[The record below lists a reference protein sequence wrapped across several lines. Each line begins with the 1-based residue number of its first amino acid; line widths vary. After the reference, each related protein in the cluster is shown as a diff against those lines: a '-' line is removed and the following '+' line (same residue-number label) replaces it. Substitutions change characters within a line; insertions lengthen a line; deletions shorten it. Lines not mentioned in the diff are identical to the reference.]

1 MAKNLIIKGTDFS
14 QVVVD
19 KVKFAYTIVDFILNN
34 GQYYNLLTGQVVD
47 KWAYWYTN
55 LRIPT
60 GYTSV
65 MCRFPRT
72 TGGALGM
79 EFRTQSGEKIS
90 SVCSTSGVDGTEM
103 TVEIPLDAT
112 NFMFSYLIDSYAS
125 VSATPKFDGFH
136 FFK

>member
-34 GQYYNLLTGQVVD
+34 GQLYNLLTGQVVD
-47 KWAYWYTN
+47 NWAYWYTN
-55 LRIPT
+55 LNIPS

-65 MCRFPRT
+65 RCRFPRT
-72 TGGALGM
+72 TGGGLGM

-90 SVCSTSGVDGTEM
+90 SIYSTSGVDGTEM

-112 NFMFSYLIDSYAS
+112 NFMFSYITDSHANIDGK
-125 VSATPKFDGFH
+125 PKFDGFH